1 MNPHAQS
8 ILTMHAAVKPER
20 RGACAALRFR
30 YKGLADRDYDPRR
43 TVPVP
48 VRADGIARE
57 VTIGAY
63 APLHLNH
70 EGILRIELEC
80 DTSAVAEIGTM
91 RILEPGR
98 AAYYRRRYL
107 ERLENH

>member
-1 MNPHAQS
+1 
-8 ILTMHAAVKPER
+8 VR
-20 RGACAALRFR
+20 
-30 YKGLADRDYDPRR
+30 
-43 TVPVP
+43 VP

-57 VTIGAY
+57 VALGAH
-63 APLHLNH
+63 APLALNH

-91 RILEPGR
+91 RILEPVR

-107 ERLENH
+107 ERRGLD